1 MVTGIVKWF
10 DSRKGFGFAELDAT
24 RAQVFLHPLPKIL
37 AAVGTLAEGDRV
49 ELELEKTACGWRAR
63 RLRKLDLT
71 SGPK

>member
-24 RAQVFLHPLPKIL
+24 RAQVFILPPKKFL
-37 AAVGTLAEGDRV
+37 AAVGALAEGDRV